1 MKKAIIAG
9 VLAAGAF
16 FANTCWAQSQQTRNV
31 PSLAD
36 LARRL
41 RVERSGGSQKAAKV
55 YTNDNL
61 PRQGALSDVAS
72 ENDSSQTG
80 SNGANATTAKT
91 DSGSST
97 GAAAKAGAHDE
108 KYYHD
113 ALAELEATKAMH
125 EKELAVLDQKLSL
138 NETQYYADPNKTLN
152 QEFSRSDINKKQGE
166 IEEKKKQIAGDQKAI
181 DDLRAQCQQEGCPA
195 GWLR

>member
-1 MKKAIIAG
+1 MKKTIVAG

-16 FANTCWAQSQQTRNV
+16 FATACWAQSQQAQKV
-31 PSLAD
+31 PSLGD

-41 RVERSGGSQKAAKV
+41 REERSGGSQKAAKV

-61 PRQGALSDVAS
+61 PRQGALSDLAV
-72 ENDSSQTG
+72 ENGSSQTSSQSADVKTGIVESG
-80 SNGANATTAKT
+80 SRPGATAKT
-91 DSGSST
+91 
-97 GAAAKAGAHDE
+97 GAHDE
-108 KYYHD
+108 KYYRETM
-113 ALAELEATKAMH
+113 AELESTKAMH
-125 EKELAVLDQKLSL
+125 ERELAVLDQKLNL
-138 NETQYYADPNKTLN
+138 NETQYYSDPNKTLN

-166 IEEKKKQIAGDQKAI
+166 VEEKKKQIADDQKAI